1 MKSITLKAYAKI
13 NLTLD
18 VLEKRA
24 DGYHDV
30 KMIMQGINL
39 YDIVTLESCD
49 DGIRLS
55 CDVPGLGE
63 DRHNLAYRAA
73 ELMLLHHPQIK
84 GLRITLEKRIPVAA
98 GLGGGSA
105 DAAAVIL
112 GVNELYD
119 LRLTKDRLR
128 EIALR
133 LGSDVPFCLF
143 PRTALAEGRGERLT
157 DIVPCPLLWLVLVKP
172 FFGVATKEVY
182 ENLKNVTITERPDTK
197 EALRAI
203 EEADTELLYQAMG
216 NVLEYSTFAL
226 YPDLQKLVEELLPL
240 GAKRVMMSGSGPT
253 LLMFM
258 DDEDDAKAA
267 ALCCAKAGRDVIV
280 TRTNLPEDVEMQ
292 KRRFV
297 HGREEED

>member
-1 MKSITLKAYAKI
+1 MKSISLKAYAKI

-18 VLEKRA
+18 VLGKRA

-39 YDIVTLESCD
+39 YDIVTLESCEN
-49 DGIRLS
+49 GITLS
-55 CDVPGLGE
+55 CDVTGLGE
-63 DRHNLAYRAA
+63 DRKNLAYRAA
-73 ELMLLHHPQIK
+73 ELMLLHYPQIK

-119 LRLTKDRLR
+119 LGLTKERLQ
-128 EIALR
+128 EIALH

-143 PRTALAEGRGERLT
+143 PCTALAEGRGERLT

-172 FFGVATKEVY
+172 SFGVATKEVY
-182 ENLKNVTITERPDTK
+182 ENLKNVTIKKRPDTRA
-197 EALRAI
+197 ALRAI
-203 EEADTELLYQAMG
+203 EETDIELLYCSMG

-226 YPDLQKLVEELLPL
+226 YPDLQRLVDELILL
-240 GAKRVMMSGSGPT
+240 GAKKVMMSGSGTT

-258 DDEDDAKAA
+258 NNEDDARAA
-267 ALCCAKAGRDVIV
+267 ALCCSKAGRDVIV